1 MTALSELFTPT
12 FLMFLGILLLVIA
25 LVVVYFESKMR
36 DQNHKIASM
45 LSLVSTLAEDMNG
58 VKMGLNQVAMHQMG
72 GQQMGGQQMGQMGQV
87 GQMGQMSG
95 SVLQSQPL
103 ENSNKSLYLQEAD
116 NLIAV
121 SDDDSEEDD
130 ESVIDDSDSDIEAA
144 SLSDEDQD
152 SHDESSDESS
162 DDAEPVV
169 KVLRLNIPTP
179 GKNEDIGLNE
189 LGDLDDLMDEAL
201 SLSSEDSSEYQLD
214 IQSSDF
220 IAAEE
225 IKDETHLNISASDFK
240 TINISLE
247 EEIGA
252 ESVDYKKLPL
262 PKLRNIVTE
271 RGLAADAAKM
281 KKNELLKLLE
291 AE

>member
-1 MTALSELFTPT
+1 
-12 FLMFLGILLLVIA
+12 
-25 LVVVYFESKMR
+25 
-36 DQNHKIASM
+36 
-45 LSLVSTLAEDMNG
+45 
-58 VKMGLNQVAMHQMG
+58 MGQMG
-72 GQQMGGQQMGQMGQV
+72 GQQM